1 MYTLKK
7 NVHVQLYTTVRFP
20 RDRENPFKTRSP
32 IRTSYV
38 VRMYMMREV
47 NATTM
52 ECIYRGKFLAVKIDM
67 LEITVIFN
75 PSTVQRKFRTNNLI
89 NDYFFVFKI
98 CF

>member
-7 NVHVQLYTTVRFP
+7 NVHVQLYTDIRGEIFTS
-20 RDRENPFKTRSP
+20 DRENPFEARSP

-38 VRMYMMREV
+38 VRMYIMREV
-47 NATTM
+47 NATTV

-75 PSTVQRKFRTNNLI
+75 PPTAQYL
-89 NDYFFVFKI
+89 
-98 CF
+98 